1 MHPGHLGPRYGE
13 HAERVVVAQ
22 ILLRRERQPA
32 QIAQISKVARLVP
45 DGIQRGLVI
54 SVAVLSGYRRL
65 GLGRAI
71 VAESLRALKRAGMTT
86 ARLGVDAENPHG
98 ALGLYESLGFSV
110 VERGRI
116 YRKPL

>member
-1 MHPGHLGPRYGE
+1 
-13 HAERVVVAQ
+13 
-22 ILLRRERQPA
+22 
-32 QIAQISKVARLVP
+32 
-45 DGIQRGLVI
+45 
-54 SVAVLSGYRRL
+54 
-65 GLGRAI
+65 
-71 VAESLRALKRAGMTT
+71 MTT